1 MGEGP
6 GVAEALGEFG
16 AGVKRRESEE
26 LLGGTNRSLPVLG
39 NPSYKVNQVRSRA
52 GSLGRDPRLIG
63 ELEEV
68 EDEWGVQVENVRLGE
83 CSALTG
89 EGKSARLVYLE
100 PVLICQLRRG
110 KTI

>member
-1 MGEGP
+1 M
-6 GVAEALGEFG
+6 AEALGEFG

-26 LLGGTNRSLPVLG
+26 LLAGTNRSLPVLG

-63 ELEEV
+63 ELEEGG
-68 EDEWGVQVENVRLGE
+68 DEWGVQVENVRLGE

-89 EGKSARLVYLE
+89 EGKSAYLVYPEL
-100 PVLICQLRRG
+100 VLICQLRRG
-110 KTI
+110 KVI